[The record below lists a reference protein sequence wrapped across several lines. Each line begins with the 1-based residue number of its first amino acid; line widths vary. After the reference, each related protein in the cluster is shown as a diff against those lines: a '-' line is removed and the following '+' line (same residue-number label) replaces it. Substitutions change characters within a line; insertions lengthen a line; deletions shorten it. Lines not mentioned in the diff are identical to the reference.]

1 MVYVYFYGELFKTR
15 RKENKMLKDGIDFV
29 VALVGQFVFIERE
42 EEKNSIILR
51 HSAPTIGHAAF
62 FN

>member
-1 MVYVYFYGELFKTR
+1 
-15 RKENKMLKDGIDFV
+15 MLKDRIDFV
-29 VALVGQFVFIERE
+29 VALVGRFVFVERE

-51 HSAPTIGHAAF
+51 HSAPTIGHAGF